1 VNKNELFVI
10 GDQSGK
16 DKFPVKMVSTNV
28 IIRNNSNESLISNLT
43 NPETTNNVELTLE
56 ETFMEHSLLK
66 DNQYSDL
73 INHSINQIEKN
84 LSEKEEEEEE
94 EEEEDVSLNN
104 KSLKI
109 RRRRHRICFY
119 SSKRKRRK
127 ELKRISIDKFWMK
140 KYSIEPFSIVINRYE
155 FPLN

>member
-1 VNKNELFVI
+1 VNKNELFLI
-10 GDQSGK
+10 GEQSEK

-28 IIRNNSNESLISNLT
+28 IITNNSNESLISNLT
-43 NPETTNNVELTLE
+43 NPETTNNIELTLE

-94 EEEEDVSLNN
+94 DVSLNN
-104 KSLKI
+104 KNLKI

-127 ELKRISIDKFWMK
+127 ELKRLSIDKFWMN

-155 FPLN
+155 FPSN